1 MEFNRKAV
9 FDQIRA
15 IIEVLTKRFFEI
27 FDYLIDHK
35 IIVKEEESST
45 GA

>member
-1 MEFNRKAV
+1 MDINLKAI

-15 IIEVLTKRFFEI
+15 IIDVLTKRFFEV